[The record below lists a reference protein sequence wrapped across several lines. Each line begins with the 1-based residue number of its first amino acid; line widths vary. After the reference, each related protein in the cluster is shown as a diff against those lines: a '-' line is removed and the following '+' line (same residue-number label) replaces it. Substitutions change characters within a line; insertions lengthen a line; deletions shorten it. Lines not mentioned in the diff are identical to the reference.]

1 MKKEPCEHRKVD
13 MYYDM
18 ETKKPVLWACRFCM
32 LQFVPVNP
40 QGDQDEEEQRHPRL
54 LRRPVAKTAA

>member
-32 LQFVPVNP
+32 LQFVPV
-40 QGDQDEEEQRHPRL
+40 QKETEDETHHPSDEMPCTL
-54 LRRPVAKTAA
+54 A

>member
-32 LQFVPVNP
+32 LQFVPVQKENE
-40 QGDQDEEEQRHPRL
+40 DETHHP
-54 LRRPVAKTAA
+54 PHAMPCTPA

>member
-18 ETKKPVLWACRFCM
+18 ETKKPVLWACRNCM
-32 LQFVPVNP
+32 LQFVPVQKENE
-40 QGDQDEEEQRHPRL
+40 DETHHPVDEMPRT
-54 LRRPVAKTAA
+54 PA